1 MKDSSVVVFSIIAL
15 LLAYFV
21 LFTPLNNSS
30 NVITGFT
37 SSPLYS
43 GYAIPINGIVVD
55 NNLNFANSSD
65 MVQKSLDVSDDI
77 IYRRAYVS
85 YDGQA
90 WTQFNLTPTGTATG
104 EWIYGRGISTMLFS
118 PSILHVNTSR
128 NFTNNTYII
137 IYTCSK
143 NITIHNWSC
152 HDGWQIIP
160 FNAKLNSGSSSS
172 TFTWTNELMINGGFE
187 SGNLNYWTISGS
199 GWTVGNHL
207 NNAQYA
213 VPQNGNYCAFVN
225 GSSDSNFYIYQD
237 VDLSSYSSYIDS
249 GKAFVNASGWGVSSE
264 SPGQD
269 LSRIQI
275 LFLNSAKGIIATAS
289 DSGVV
294 DNPSWWQ
301 KGISNYII
309 PSGTR
314 YIRMWG
320 NTYEQGYSSGNL
332 DSFSVKVGY
341 GGTPITPPTCTAET
355 NAAFCLRLGKN
366 CGTVTGIDNCSN
378 PRTVTSCGQCTS
390 PATCSGG
397 GTANICGITTCTPT
411 TCSAQGKNCGTIA
424 DGCGNT
430 LTCGSYS
437 GGCQSGYT
445 CNNGICTIST
455 STGTTYY
462 ISTNGNDGNSG
473 TQSSPWKTLYKAC
486 STVTK
491 SGSTIH
497 VNAGT
502 YTETQQF
509 QLAAGVSIEG
519 VGVTSI
525 IHSYYSSGNLIDLY
539 STPNAGTNGNQSISY
554 LQIEGGTTITDLV
567 GYSAIKVTARS
578 NVDIHHCTIQNFAVE
593 GVIFYGGGEPPSL
606 YPVGDKFHDN
616 ILTNCARMTPGDGN
630 SGEGALCIG
639 GTQGMLVY
647 NNTIRN
653 NQRPK
658 FSDGYGI
665 KYYGN
670 WGLNKGLKIYN
681 NTITQPTL
689 INAQSGFNFAMEL
702 WYSAGGLEIYN
713 NTVHG
718 TIDVPNCKKDW
729 SSMGVTYPEG
739 TYTYGTKIYNNF
751 IGWDTPQSVGDDYT
765 NDDGEFGIR
774 VEMATNNIYIFNNHI
789 KNVGVGITLNSY
801 DQTSSTIISQDHV
814 YIYYNLFENIGPSES
829 VSSKGWGI
837 QVADGV
843 YNNYQYWYIENNVFA
858 SKTSGGTT
866 MYAIGVPGGYANDVV
881 SNIFIRNNIIQ
892 NFNYAAINSNGG
904 TASTVSIENNIFYN
918 NGNSNAVRGTTSGWT
933 SYTNQNNYPGINP
946 LFTSSTDFHLNLGS
960 PAIDKGINV
969 GLNSDYEGAPV
980 PQGAF
985 PDIGAYEYH

>member
-1 MKDSSVVVFSIIAL
+1 
-15 LLAYFV
+15 
-21 LFTPLNNSS
+21 
-30 NVITGFT
+30 
-37 SSPLYS
+37 LYS
-43 GYAIPINGIVVD
+43 GYAIPINGVVVD
-55 NNLNFANSSD
+55 TNVVFNNATD
-65 MVQKSLDVSDDI
+65 VIQKSLDISDDI

-85 YDGQA
+85 YDGA
-90 WTQFNLTPTGTATG
+90 SWTQFTLTPTGTATG
-104 EWIYGRGISTMLFS
+104 EWIYGRGISSVSFS
-118 PSILHVNTSR
+118 PAILHLNSTR
-128 NFTNNTYII
+128 NVSNNTYII

-160 FNAKLNSGSSSS
+160 FNARLNVIISNSSS

-187 SGNLNYWTISGS
+187 SGNLNGWTISGS

-213 VPQNGNYCAFVN
+213 VPQSGSYCVFVN
-225 GSSDSNFYIYQD
+225 GSSDSNNYIYQD
-237 VDLSSYSSYIDS
+237 VDLTSYSSYIDS
-249 GKAFVNASGWGVSSE
+249 GKAFMNASGWGVSSE

-275 LFLNSAKGIIATAS
+275 LFLNSAKGIIVTAS
-289 DSGVV
+289 DSSVV

-397 GTANICGITTCTPT
+397 GTANICGSTTCTPT

-462 ISTNGNDGNSG
+462 ISTSGNDGNSG

-502 YTETQQF
+502 YTETQQC

-519 VGVTSI
+519 EHTNPLTSI
-525 IHSYYSSGNLIDLY
+525 IVSTYAASLDNQYDASILLLSSSSSATDGD
-539 STPNAGTNGNQSISY
+539 QSISY
-554 LQIEGGTTITDLV
+554 
-567 GYSAIKVTARS
+567 IKLDGNNLAGKRGISVRFRNYVS
-578 NVDIHHCTIQNFAVE
+578 IHHCNVSNFDYSGVYFSGTTTGYPTITSSR
-593 GVIFYGGGEPPSL
+593 Y
-606 YPVGDKFHDN
+606 DHDN
-616 ILTNCARMTPGDGN
+616 SIYNCNIINNAHGMDGTGIFGDLLYGAQLDLQVHDNVLDQTERSAGN
-630 SGEGALCIG
+630 NGDTLNGVYSKGLKMYNNVFYRNDNEGSEWNFFSEIFFIAGMDLYNNTFHGLATLDIVDVRKG
-639 GTQGMLVY
+639 AYDYGIKIYDNQFLVDTQVPETYHGIQAIDFEEVGQVQYAYVY
-647 NNTIRN
+647 NNHFKNSNTAVQFDATGTTHYKTPVNGVISMDHLYVYYNIFENMGAIGNQYYAAIAMKPESVDSPFNIVWNQIYIDN
-653 NQRPK
+653 NV
-658 FSDGYGI
+658 I
-665 KYYGN
+665 
-670 WGLNKGLKIYN
+670 L
-681 NTITQPTL
+681 
-689 INAQSGFNFAMEL
+689 SG
-702 WYSAGGLEIYN
+702 S
-713 NTVHG
+713 
-718 TIDVPNCKKDW
+718 
-729 SSMGVTYPEG
+729 TYPTWCGIEWQQG
-739 TYTYGTKIYNNF
+739 
-751 IGWDTPQSVGDDYT
+751 GDY
-765 NDDGEFGIR
+765 
-774 VEMATNNIYIFNNHI
+774 
-789 KNVGVGITLNSY
+789 S
-801 DQTSSTIISQDHV
+801 
-814 YIYYNLFENIGPSES
+814 NL
-829 VSSKGWGI
+829 
-837 QVADGV
+837 
-843 YNNYQYWYIENNVFA
+843 Y
-858 SKTSGGTT
+858 
-866 MYAIGVPGGYANDVV
+866 
-881 SNIFIRNNIIQ
+881 IRNNIIRGSSQ
-892 NFNYAAINSNGG
+892 YPI
-904 TASTVSIENNIFYN
+904 IFYD
-918 NGNSNAVRGTTSGWT
+918 GGATVPGTQ
-933 SYTNQNNYPGINP
+933 TNINIQNNLYYQNGANQVGYDGTSQSELTGLTQYTPTSADP
-946 LFTSSTDFHLNLGS
+946 SFKSSTDFHLNPGS
-960 PAIDKGINV
+960 PAIDKGV
-969 GLNSDYEGAPV
+969 STGWTSDYDGNSVPYPSGGAT
-980 PQGAF
+980 
-985 PDIGAYEYH
+985 DIGAYEYR